1 MRPYQNYVV
10 STLRS
15 YVFIFFSVE
24 SLTLNNIH
32 CVYIYNDVTYACT
45 VILHLL

>member
-1 MRPYQNYVV
+1 MRPYQNYVAA
-10 STLRS
+10 TLRS

-32 CVYIYNDVTYACT
+32 CVYHDVTYACT